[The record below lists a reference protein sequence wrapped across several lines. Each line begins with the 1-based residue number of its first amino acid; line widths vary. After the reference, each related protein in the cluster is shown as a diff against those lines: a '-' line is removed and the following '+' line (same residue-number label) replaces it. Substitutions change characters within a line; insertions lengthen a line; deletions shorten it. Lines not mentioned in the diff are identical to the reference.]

1 MAYRNSKKRLSTV
14 CGLLVLSSLSLS
26 MASAQQYDAA
36 GNDITRGE
44 PGSGSPAPA
53 LPSPPPIP
61 GCQAG
66 NLQTLATASLS
77 EGGAPPDYGAELG
90 NDGVFGPGGDLPSA
104 DCSGEGGGDWTWI
117 SAGVYPTSAWYELQ
131 WPSPVT
137 ICQIFVDTK
146 GLPEECFSNPNRG
159 LHGADVETW
168 DGANWV
174 AQGSVTNATDDWGFV
189 LPSCVTT
196 TRLRLNRVGVVSTDS
211 QASNPVLYELK
222 VYDCEARPSILEIP
236 TLGNLGFLSLAL
248 GIGAA
253 GVGWLRRRRT

>member
-1 MAYRNSKKRLSTV
+1 MASRGFKKCLSTV
-14 CGLLVLSSLSLS
+14 GGLLAFCSLSLS

-36 GNDITRGE
+36 GNDTSRGE
-44 PGSGSPAPA
+44 PTSGFPTPA

-61 GCQAG
+61 GCRDG
-66 NLQTLATASLS
+66 NLQTLATASHS
-77 EGGAPPDYGAELG
+77 DGGIPPGYGAELG
-90 NDGVFGPGGDLPSA
+90 NDGVFGPGGDLPA
-104 DCSGEGGGDWTWI
+104 VNCSVSGGNWTWI
-117 SAGVYPTSAWYELQ
+117 SADVYPTSAWYELQ

-146 GLPEECFSNPNRG
+146 GLPDECLANTNRG
-159 LHGADVETW
+159 LHGADVEAW
-168 DGANWV
+168 DGASWV
-174 AQGSVTNATDDWGFV
+174 AQGSVTNASDDWGFV

-196 TRLRLNRVGVVSTDS
+196 TRLRLNRIGVVSTET

-222 VYDCEARPSILEIP
+222 VYDCTARPSILEIP